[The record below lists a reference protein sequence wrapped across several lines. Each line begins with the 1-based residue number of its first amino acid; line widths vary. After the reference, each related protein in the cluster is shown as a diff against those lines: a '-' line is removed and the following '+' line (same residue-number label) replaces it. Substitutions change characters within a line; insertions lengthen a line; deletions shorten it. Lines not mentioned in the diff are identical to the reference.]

1 MFGEGAPSPL
11 DLTES
16 GSVVFPSAGG
26 STDVTIIAR
35 FGQNRKGGEPN
46 LGVRFTEP
54 LFLQRK
60 GAEIDPTGFEPV
72 TLAFG
77 KQCSIPLSYGSVVI
91 IAETLS
97 PKVVIP

>member
-35 FGQNRKGGEPN
+35 FGQNRKGENRTLEFGLPN
-46 LGVRFTEP
+46 PSFFKERVRKLIRPDSNRRHLLSESNA
-54 LFLQRK
+54 LFR
-60 GAEIDPTGFEPV
+60 
-72 TLAFG
+72 
-77 KQCSIPLSYGSVVI
+77 
-91 IAETLS
+91 
-97 PKVVIP
+97 